1 MPVEKPKD
9 KCVGGRMHKEIDEVL
24 LKNLCKIQCTDA
36 EICAVMMID
45 QDTLFKYV
53 KAKYN
58 ISLSEYIKR
67 HSAQGKVSL
76 RRLQFKKAEE
86 GNTAMLIWLGKQ
98 YLGQRDEAILTNQQ
112 AQTFTLKYD
121 TKQALIN
128 EAIKHAK
135 ETNNTI
141 DIDPNPLSQDPSAE
155 IKTPQPKTILRK
167 KADAVNV

>member
-1 MPVEKPKD
+1 MPVEKPKS
-9 KCVGGRMHKEIDEVL
+9 KCIGGRQHKEIDEVL

-36 EICAVMMID
+36 EICAVMMVD
-45 QDTLFKYV
+45 QDTLFKFV

-58 ISLSEYIKR
+58 IPLSEYIKQ
-67 HSAQGKVSL
+67 HSAHGKVSL

-98 YLGQRDEAILTNQQ
+98 YLGQRDEAIVTSQQ

-135 ETNNTI
+135 EQNDTI
-141 DIDPNPLSQDPSAE
+141 DIESEPLSAEPLPSR
-155 IKTPQPKTILRK
+155 TILRK
-167 KADAVNV
+167 KTDVINV